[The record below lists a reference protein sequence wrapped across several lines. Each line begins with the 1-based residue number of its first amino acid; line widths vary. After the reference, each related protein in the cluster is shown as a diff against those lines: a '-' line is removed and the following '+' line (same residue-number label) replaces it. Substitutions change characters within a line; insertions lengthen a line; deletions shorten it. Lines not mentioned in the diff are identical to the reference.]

1 MKTTTKKLSDT
12 RVEVKVTLDSADLK
26 TAREQALARLAANLK
41 VQGFRKGKAPASL
54 VEKNVDPNEIT
65 NATLDIAVRTTM
77 PAAFEKEKQNPI
89 AIENVNVTKYVP
101 DDTVEYTATADILPD
116 VKLGDYK
123 KLKAKM
129 DKTEASTKDVQE
141 ILDNIVNAYAEKVV
155 AKKAAELG
163 DEVIIDF
170 VGKKDGE
177 PFNGGS
183 AKDHHLTLGSGQFI
197 PGFEDGIVGH
207 SAGDKFDLDI
217 TFPKDYPEKTLAG
230 QLTVFEV
237 LVKQVN
243 EIKKPALDSELAK
256 KCGNFETIDD
266 LKADIKHNLEI
277 QNQHRAIEKYRE
289 DLVAELVKA
298 SKVSAPEILVRD
310 QLRFIKDDM
319 TRNAASRGMTF
330 EQYLERAGQTAEEW
344 EKEARKIAEARVK
357 SSLILQ
363 ILARDEKITASDEE
377 VDAKV
382 NELRDVYQRS
392 AEALKNLKKPEV
404 RQDIRN
410 RLIIDKTLDFL
421 VEANG
426 GNQEAI
432 MNKPAKTSKKSAKES
447 DTKTEKSAKKS
458 TKAKTD
464 K

>member
-77 PAAFEKEKQNPI
+77 PSAFEKEKQNPI

-129 DKTEASTKDVQE
+129 DKTEASAKDVQE

-230 QLTVFEV
+230 QPTVFEV

-319 TRNAASRGMTF
+319 TRNAASHGMTF

>member
-1 MKTTTKKLSDT
+1 MKTTTKKISDT

-77 PAAFEKEKQNPI
+77 PSAFEKEKQNPI

-129 DKTEASTKDVQE
+129 DKTEASAKDVQE

-230 QLTVFEV
+230 QPTVFEV

-289 DLVAELVKA
+289 DLAAELVKA

-319 TRNAASRGMTF
+319 TRNAASHGMTF

-410 RLIIDKTLDFL
+410 RLIIDKTLDFI

-432 MNKPAKTSKKSAKES
+432 MNKPAKTSEKSAKES
-447 DTKTEKSAKKS
+447 DAKTKKSAKKS
-458 TKAKTD
+458 TKTKTD

>member
-129 DKTEASTKDVQE
+129 DQTEASAKDVQE

-230 QLTVFEV
+230 QPTVFEV

-319 TRNAASRGMTF
+319 TRNAASHGMTF

-447 DTKTEKSAKKS
+447 DAKTKKS
-458 TKAKTD
+458 TKTKTD